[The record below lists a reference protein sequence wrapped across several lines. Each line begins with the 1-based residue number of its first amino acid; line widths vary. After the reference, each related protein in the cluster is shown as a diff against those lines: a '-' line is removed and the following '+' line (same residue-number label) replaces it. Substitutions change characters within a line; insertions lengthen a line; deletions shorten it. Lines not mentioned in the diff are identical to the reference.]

1 MFIMFYFSCLIR
13 FIYIYLCVCVVS
25 RFYISWLFAVHLFDR
40 LKLDMLAV
48 RPNLQFWVMHAI
60 FSSGDV
66 GDDLVSQHEIPIGV
80 INPHVIGLPLIHWPI
95 DPMDRSSGMHG
106 IVPIVDMVVSRLSAC
121 RKQQENACWHGW
133 WRKTYGKIRKTSLN
147 LRDKTFNKNTVSHR
161 SSRIVPKPNDSKNWP
176 SLSSSMRTVHGTLVH
191 LFGFRSAIPACAKH
205 VSWRCST
212 DLPACTADAH
222 GWSRSCWW
230 ISMNRAGKS
239 SELTWT
245 YIYIYC
251 IL

>member
-1 MFIMFYFSCLIR
+1 M
-13 FIYIYLCVCVVS
+13 
-25 RFYISWLFAVHLFDR
+25 
-40 LKLDMLAV
+40 
-48 RPNLQFWVMHAI
+48 
-60 FSSGDV
+60 SSGY
-66 GDDLVSQHEIPIGV
+66 
-80 INPHVIGLPLIHWPI
+80 HWSI

-245 YIYIYC
+245 YIYIYTVYYR
-251 IL
+251 